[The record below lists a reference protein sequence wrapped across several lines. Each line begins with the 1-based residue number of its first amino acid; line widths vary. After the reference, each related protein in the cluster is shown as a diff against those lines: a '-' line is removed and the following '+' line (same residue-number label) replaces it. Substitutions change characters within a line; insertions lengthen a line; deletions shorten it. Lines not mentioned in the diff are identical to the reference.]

1 MPEVDERKIYKVL
14 SKIKGKGEI
23 SVYNA
28 VINVSLSPEDIHEVD
43 SPDYLLWVD
52 ISLKLYGQDLKLRVP
67 IPIEAEK
74 GGIHAGVLNDL
85 QKFIGRRRYPI
96 ELPMLVIAEAGYDSK
111 EVTESFPVRFAINQ
125 IPVRLLLE
133 E

>member
-1 MPEVDERKIYKVL
+1 MPEVDEREIYKVL
-14 SKIKGKGEI
+14 SKIKGKAEI
-23 SVYNA
+23 NVDNA
-28 VINVSLSPEDIHEVD
+28 VITISLSPIDIHEID

-52 ISLKLYGQDLKLRVP
+52 ISLKLYGQDLKLRIP

-74 GGIHAGVLNDL
+74 GGIHGGALNDL
-85 QKFIGRRRYPI
+85 QKFIRRKRYPI

-111 EVTESFPVRFAINQ
+111 EVTESFPVRISINQ